1 MWSDRDTREA
11 MAEWSIKVILIYK
24 DWRVSMLPPGMA
36 VFSIVRKTP
45 GFKVQRVF

>member
-24 DWRVSMLPPGMA
+24 DWREFRCFHLGWMYSAL
-36 VFSIVRKTP
+36 
-45 GFKVQRVF
+45 